1 MSGIGNVFDVGAR
14 ALSAQMVRMNTV
26 ASNLANAGTVSDKAE
41 TAFRPLRP
49 VFETV
54 YAEAAGESGLST
66 TDVAGVVS
74 LDREPA
80 RVYRPDHPQ
89 ADAEGYVWEAPVSV
103 DEEMVEMMEASR
115 QYQNTLEAV
124 STLRSLMARTANMG
138 Q

>member
-1 MSGIGNVFDVGAR
+1 MSGIDNVFDVGAR

-26 ASNLANAGTVSDKAE
+26 ASNLANAGTVAGSAE
-41 TAFRPLRP
+41 AAYRPLRP
-49 VFETV
+49 VFETAF
-54 YAEAAGESGLST
+54 AEAAGRTGLST
-66 TDVAGVVS
+66 TDVASVVS

-80 RVYRPDHPQ
+80 RVFRPDHPQ
-89 ADAEGYVWEAPVSV
+89 ADAEGYVFEAAVSV

-124 STLRSLMARTANMG
+124 STLRSLMARTASMG